1 MKKVAVST
9 SVTLDG
15 VMEAPDRWFF
25 QFWNDELAKS
35 AHDELLASDA
45 LLLGRVTYEAFAEFW
60 PSATNEPDIAERMNS
75 LPKHVVS
82 TTLKE
87 PLEWNNSRLI
97 EGDVAEEVTKLKE
110 QSGGDVLLL
119 ASADLVQTLMGHD
132 LIDEYRLRVAPVVA
146 GRGNASWQTE
156 ARRRH

>member
-9 SVTLDG
+9 NVTLDG

-60 PSATNEPDIAERMNS
+60 LSATNEPDIAERMNS